1 MAVLIGGDTG
11 ETWWLRG
18 ISHFLFIYF
27 NPSYFLSTTFY
38 DNRRDGLKED
48 PFELSL

>member
-11 ETWWLRG
+11 ETWRLRG

-27 NPSYFLSTTFY
+27 NPSYFQGVRPLTNLAY
-38 DNRRDGLKED
+38 LK
-48 PFELSL
+48 